1 MKLIFRNAHRLIL
14 LWKYYGQKKMKWKWV
29 KMAESYLQT
38 SVYEISP
45 ENEMHSMLTIVNT
58 KKGEKN
64 IN

>member
-1 MKLIFRNAHRLIL
+1 
-14 LWKYYGQKKMKWKWV
+14 
-29 KMAESYLQT
+29 MAESYLKT

-45 ENEMHSMLTIVNT
+45 ENEMHSMLTIVNNT

>member
-1 MKLIFRNAHRLIL
+1 
-14 LWKYYGQKKMKWKWV
+14 
-29 KMAESYLQT
+29 MAESYLQI

-45 ENEMHSMLTIVNT
+45 ENEMHSMLTIVNNT